1 MRRPIVGIVLAALAV
16 AGIVTQGA
24 ALGVL
29 PQIPRIVANVRVDGR
44 LLYVARGQ
52 IKEWAGGASRA
63 LTQPGIRYE
72 SAEYSPDGTLIAAS
86 EVGENHSDI
95 ILLDASGSRIR
106 PLTRHWSNV
115 SISQSAWGR
124 TPSWSPDG
132 ARIAYASDLGGTDMS
147 LWTVA
152 RGGGDNRRIW
162 TLPLGSAGLDFPA
175 WSPDGDQIA
184 FVSYP
189 GGHLAPSQVYVLT
202 PARGAVTKVTDIENG
217 AFDPSWSP
225 DGRTIAYV
233 ARVGVTTEIRVVTP
247 DGAVDRRITEGHLD
261 RSPVFSPNGLELA
274 FLRSDGLAFDLYAVA
289 VGIDGVSEPRR
300 LTNGEDPDGISGI
313 SWRR

>member
-1 MRRPIVGIVLAALAV
+1 MRRTLIGIVIATLAVVGIVA
-16 AGIVTQGA
+16 QGA
-24 ALGVL
+24 ALDVL

-63 LTQPGIRYE
+63 LTQPGVRYE
-72 SAEYSPDGTLIAAS
+72 SAEYSPDGTVIAAS
-86 EVGENHSDI
+86 EVGDNHSDI
-95 ILLDASGSRIR
+95 ILLDATGSRMR
-106 PLTRHWSNV
+106 SLTRHWSNV

-147 LWTVA
+147 LWTVG

-184 FVSYP
+184 FVSYS
-189 GGHLAPSQVYVLT
+189 GGLLAPSQVYVLT
-202 PARGAVTKVTDIENG
+202 PARGTGAKVTDVEHG

-233 ARVGVTTEIRVVTP
+233 ARVGATTEIRVLTP
-247 DGAVDRRITEGHLD
+247 GGSVDRRITEGHVD
-261 RSPVFSPNGLELA
+261 RSPVYSPNGQELA
-274 FLRSDGLAFDLYAVA
+274 FLRSDGVTFDLYAVA
-289 VGIDGVSEPRR
+289 IGIDGVSEPRR
-300 LTNGEDPDGISGI
+300 LTSGEDADGISGI